1 MKITTITTTQQQCK
15 GLRKTPKSGVQ
26 RRGYFLASEEKRK
39 YRKSERKENLDQQ
52 VKKSKL
58 QTINGPAF
66 YKEKIDRE
74 GTKQTVQSWEGL
86 AAPGS
91 SACRRQVEMTLYC
104 KVRFC
109 HNKIPLQDLNYSDKR
124 HVDFLAEWRAHIPS
138 GVSFMKSPDT
148 ITRALLGLGYCSP
161 AAWCPASMHWA
172 SAPFL
177 VWETATKQDLCLI
190 GWDRAQNQKPK
201 SYQQRNSNAGNTKT
215 QSQPQRKWV
224 PG

>member
-1 MKITTITTTQQQCK
+1 MKTTTITTTQQQCK
-15 GLRKTPKSGVQ
+15 VLRKTPKSGVQ

-74 GTKQTVQSWEGL
+74 GTKQAVQSWEGL

-109 HNKIPLQDLNYSDKR
+109 HNKQQQNTPPRLKLSRQEAR
-124 HVDFLAEWRAHIPS
+124 GFLS
-138 GVSFMKSPDT
+138 
-148 ITRALLGLGYCSP
+148 
-161 AAWCPASMHWA
+161 
-172 SAPFL
+172 
-177 VWETATKQDLCLI
+177 
-190 GWDRAQNQKPK
+190 
-201 SYQQRNSNAGNTKT
+201 
-215 QSQPQRKWV
+215 
-224 PG
+224 